1 MSLLKAENFI
11 DGQFETTLNYL
22 DSYEPATG
30 KVWAQIPDS
39 DETVVDKAVKAA
51 QKAFP
56 AWKNLGVN
64 QRAKYLL
71 DAADVLMSR
80 LDEFA
85 VAEARDQ
92 GKTVKAAKTV
102 DIPLTAVHL
111 RTFATGN
118 CHLLET
124 SNEMPEYGVINYST
138 RNPVGVAGLISPWN
152 FPLYLLSFKIAPALM
167 SGCTVVCKPSET
179 TSVTTWMLCKVFQDV
194 GLPKGVLNLVHG
206 LGSKAGE
213 ALVQHPDVKAISFT
227 GSTPVGRHIA
237 RVAAPMMKK
246 ISLELGGKN
255 AALVFADADFGQAIQ
270 GLIGGAFLNQG
281 EVCLATSRIYVQD
294 SIFDK
299 FLQTFAHVASNLKV
313 GDPND
318 PETFLGALNS
328 KAHLEKVIKYAKL
341 AKEEGGTIHCGF
353 GCGKSLDLP
362 THLEKGYF
370 FPPTVVS
377 NLPKDSRCMKEEIFG
392 PIVCFEKF
400 SSEEEAIE
408 LANSVEYGLCA
419 SVWSQN
425 VGTIHRVS
433 AELEV
438 GTVWNNCWLIRS
450 YHMPFGGC
458 KQSGV
463 GRESIKHSLETFTN
477 EKTVCI
483 KIKGPLPF

>member
-152 FPLYLLSFKIAPALM
+152 FPLYLLSFKITPALM

-246 ISLELGGKN
+246 ISL
-255 AALVFADADFGQAIQ
+255 VM
-270 GLIGGAFLNQG
+270 
-281 EVCLATSRIYVQD
+281 T
-294 SIFDK
+294 
-299 FLQTFAHVASNLKV
+299 
-313 GDPND
+313 
-318 PETFLGALNS
+318 
-328 KAHLEKVIKYAKL
+328 
-341 AKEEGGTIHCGF
+341 
-353 GCGKSLDLP
+353 
-362 THLEKGYF
+362 
-370 FPPTVVS
+370 
-377 NLPKDSRCMKEEIFG
+377 
-392 PIVCFEKF
+392 
-400 SSEEEAIE
+400 
-408 LANSVEYGLCA
+408 
-419 SVWSQN
+419 
-425 VGTIHRVS
+425 
-433 AELEV
+433 
-438 GTVWNNCWLIRS
+438 
-450 YHMPFGGC
+450 
-458 KQSGV
+458 
-463 GRESIKHSLETFTN
+463 
-477 EKTVCI
+477 
-483 KIKGPLPF
+483 